1 MLLFKKSSVPKIK
14 YMLKLMLPIITS
26 QAAII
31 GMSFFDTAMSGNYSS
46 ADLAGV
52 AVGGNVWMI
61 VLTTISG
68 ILMAAMPLIANLLG
82 AGNKA
87 EITRVVRKGICLA
100 LAFDVV
106 LIAAAV
112 VVLPSLLASMELEPK
127 VYEVAVGYLMAIGVG
142 TPAFFVNVL
151 LRALVDTLGYTNKS
165 MKIYLAALPINA
177 ALNYCFIYGAC
188 GLPAFGG
195 VGAGITTALTYWLLF
210 FMYLYNVCCVKPF
223 KEYGIFGG
231 QVMELDDKA
240 AADKTAGKAE
250 HISYLAYLKMGV
262 PLGLS
267 IMLETSVFGVTA
279 FLVAKFGTV
288 ALAAHQAAVNFSSLI
303 YMIPLGFSLAST
315 IIIGF
320 EYGAKNYR
328 ALKLYT
334 RLCLEMSCTMGV
346 LYIIIEIFTC
356 HQIASLYSNDGAVTG
371 LIANLILLACI
382 WQLGDM
388 ISAPLQGITRGMKD
402 VNATLIAAGIAYWG
416 ICLPLGYLLDYHYN
430 LGVYSYWFSLDAGVL
445 VSAAVM
451 LIRLRFDMQKLVV

>member
-14 YMLKLMLPIITS
+14 YMLSLMLPIITS

-61 VLTTISG
+61 VLTTVSG
-68 ILMAAMPLIANLLG
+68 ILMAAMPIIANLLG
-82 AGNKA
+82 GGHKA

-100 LAFDVV
+100 LIFDVV
-106 LIAAAV
+106 LVAV
-112 VVLPSLLASMELEPK
+112 AIVLVPSLLESMDLESK
-127 VYEVAVGYLMAIGVG
+127 VYEVAVGYLVAIGVG

-151 LRALVDTLGYTNKS
+151 LRALVDTLGYTDRS
-165 MKIYLAALPINA
+165 MKIFLSALPINA
-177 ALNYCFIYGAC
+177 VLNYCFIYGAC

-195 VGAGITTALTYWLLF
+195 VGAGITTALTYWLIF
-210 FMYLYNVCCVKPF
+210 FMYLYNVCCVHPF
-223 KEYGIFGG
+223 KEYGIFCWQAREQGHKPA
-231 QVMELDDKA
+231 E
-240 AADKTAGKAE
+240 TTE

-320 EYGAKNYR
+320 EYGAKNYC
-328 ALKLYT
+328 ALKLYI
-334 RLCLEMSCTMGV
+334 RLCLEMSCTIGV
-346 LYIIIEIFTC
+346 VYIIIEILAC
-356 HQIASLYSNDGAVTG
+356 QQIASLYSNDEAVTG

-451 LIRLRFDMQKLVV
+451 LIRLRFDMKKLVQ